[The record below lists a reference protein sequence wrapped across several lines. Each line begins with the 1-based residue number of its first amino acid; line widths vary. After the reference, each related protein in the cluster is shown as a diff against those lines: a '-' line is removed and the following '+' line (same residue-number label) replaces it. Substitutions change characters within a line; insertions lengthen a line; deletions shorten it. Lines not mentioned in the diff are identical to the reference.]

1 MNYTQI
7 GYDCKNDID
16 NTIDNDRLNDIN
28 ERIEKIIAEL
38 TTLKPY
44 LQERKIHVQKNIVK
58 KYCVQLWKRKNGVYR
73 DTNFTNGIYES
84 DSVIKETSGSHYS
97 IVVHEYIY
105 DKSLIG
111 TMSKDH
117 YEKDQH
123 IITIPY
129 VSISGHSEYDYQKS
143 KQFSWKKKDLAFQYV
158 KSLCDQFGLTLRSS
172 SEFSDI
178 MNDEC
183 LFQTSRNNQFDVW
196 KDYPEKVI

>member
-1 MNYTQI
+1 MIDYE
-7 GYDCKNDID
+7 CKNDID
-16 NTIDNDRLNDIN
+16 NTIDIDQLDNIDERLD
-28 ERIEKIIAEL
+28 KIISEAIA
-38 TTLKPY
+38 LKPY
-44 LQERKIHVQKNIVK
+44 LQERKNHVQKNIVK
-58 KYCVQLWKRKNGVYR
+58 KYCVQVWKRKTGVYR
-73 DTNFTNGIYES
+73 DTNFVNGSYDS
-84 DSVIKETSGSHYS
+84 DSITKEISGSHYS
-97 IVVHEYIY
+97 VIVHEYIY

-117 YEKDQH
+117 YEKDRH
-123 IITIPY
+123 IIVIPW
-129 VSISGHSEYDYQKS
+129 INLHNHADYDYQKS

-158 KSLCDQFGLTLRSS
+158 NSLCEKFGLKLRPS